1 MVLRVDIV
9 SRAAD
14 VWRGEATAVTVPA
27 VHGELG
33 ILPGRQPILAALG
46 AGAVR
51 VTTAAGQEL
60 SFDVQGGFATVDSDT
75 VTVVVD
81 NAAARLG

>member
-1 MVLRVDIV
+1 MALRVDIV

-14 VWRGEATAVTVPA
+14 VWCGEATAVTVPA
-27 VHGELG
+27 AHGELG

-46 AGAVR
+46 VGVVR
-51 VTTAAGQEL
+51 VNTATGQEL
-60 SFDVQGGFATVDSDT
+60 SFDVQGGFATVDGDT

-81 NAAARLG
+81 NAAAHVG